1 MLYVY
6 FYRDTIIRIIM
17 TLFDMINFQVLP
29 NFLERTLL
37 KAWPHPGILSAPGR
51 FARLRRAMPNTDYP
65 RTV

>member
-1 MLYVY
+1 
-6 FYRDTIIRIIM
+6 M